1 MMDYRNN
8 YNNENETNN
17 ENMMAAEQSRTASTK
32 RNLLPKIKKLLSL
45 QRKSEPSP

>member
-17 ENMMAAEQSRTASTK
+17 EKMMAAEQD
-32 RNLLPKIKKLLSL
+32 
-45 QRKSEPSP
+45 RKSVV

>member
-17 ENMMAAEQSRTASTK
+17 ENMMAAEQNSFNGKKPSS
-32 RNLLPKIKKLLSL
+32 KIKKLLSL

>member
-17 ENMMAAEQSRTASTK
+17 ENMMAAEQNSFNGKKPSSK
-32 RNLLPKIKKLLSL
+32 KIKKLLSL

>member
-17 ENMMAAEQSRTASTK
+17 ENMMAAEQ
-32 RNLLPKIKKLLSL
+32 NLLPKIKKLLSL
-45 QRKSEPSP
+45 QKKSEPSP